1 MSTPTTLQELKKR
14 HGKRYA
20 QIAPQVDRTRLY
32 PPEEAVALVKKTATA
47 KFDETIEV
55 HIRTTADPRRQ
66 EQMVRGVVVL
76 PHGVGKPKRVLVFAQ
91 GEAATI
97 ARQAGADIIG
107 DDEVIRRIEQEG
119 WTEFDV
125 AIATPDMMGRIGRL
139 GRVLGRKGLMPNP
152 RAGTVV
158 PPQDLPRVISEAK
171 KGRLEFRLD
180 RQGIIHCPIGKASFP
195 EQHLL
200 ENLAALIDAVK
211 RARPEEITGIFIRS
225 ITLTST
231 MGPGIKLDI
240 PATLALRVE

>member
-1 MSTPTTLQELKKR
+1 MTTPTSVQELKKR

-20 QIAPQVDRTRLY
+20 QTAALVDPTRY
-32 PPEEAVALVKKTATA
+32 YTPEEAVALAKKTATS

-55 HIRTTADPRRQ
+55 HIRTTADPRRS

-76 PHGVGKPKRVLVFAQ
+76 PHGMGKSKRVLVFAQ
-91 GEAATI
+91 GEAAAI

-107 DDEVIRRIEQEG
+107 DDEVIRRIDQEG

-158 PPQDLPRVISEAK
+158 PPHDLPRVINEAK

-180 RQGIIHCPIGKASFP
+180 RLGLIHSPIGKASFP

-211 RARPEEITGIFIRS
+211 RAKPEEIKGVFIRS
-225 ITLTST
+225 ITLAST

>member
-1 MSTPTTLQELKKR
+1 MTTSPAVQALKKR

-20 QIAPQVDRTRLY
+20 QVASLVDRTRTY
-32 PPEEAVALVKKTATA
+32 TPQEAVALVKKTATA

-55 HIRTTADPRRQ
+55 HIRTTADPKRS

-91 GEAATI
+91 GEAGNI

-107 DDEVIRRIEQEG
+107 DDEVIRRIDQEG

-125 AIATPDMMGRIGRL
+125 ALATPDMMGRIGRL

-158 PPQDLPRVISEAK
+158 PPQDLPRVIAEAK

-180 RQGIIHCPIGKASFP
+180 RLGIIHCPIGKASFP

-200 ENLAALIDAVK
+200 ENLAALVDAVK
-211 RARPEEITGIFIRS
+211 RAKPEDIKGVFIRS

-231 MGPGIKLDI
+231 MGPGIKLDV
-240 PATLALRVE
+240 PATLALKVE